1 MYKTIKIS
9 AIAIVLMAFTGCK
22 QGQESDK
29 SKEVA
34 ELEVVPQETTEDTS
48 GEVMTKEMQAALTPD
63 GVIQS
68 FKEGNTRFVNNDLT
82 ARNKSK
88 QVLNSAG
95 GQYPEAVILSCLDSR
110 VPVEKVFDRGIGD
123 LFVARVAGNF
133 SNEDILGSMEF
144 ACKVSGAKVVVVMG
158 HQSCGAIR
166 AAVDDV
172 KLGNITAMLQKIKP
186 AVAMVDYDGEKTS
199 ANNDF
204 VAMVCES
211 NVHNTIND
219 IRKNS
224 PILKEM
230 EDNGEIKIVGA
241 VYNVENGN
249 VEWLN

>member
-1 MYKTIKIS
+1 MNSTLKIS
-9 AIAIVLMAFTGCK
+9 VIAFAFLAFTACK
-22 QGQESDK
+22 QEQK
-29 SKEVA
+29 SEKPEA
-34 ELEVVPQETTEDTS
+34 PQEVIVEEVTDGGVE
-48 GEVMTKEMQAALTPD
+48 EVMTKEEQSLLTPD

-68 FKEGNTRFVNNDLT
+68 FKEGNERFASNNLT
-82 ARNKSK
+82 PRNKSK
-88 QVLNSAG
+88 QVINSAG

-133 SNEDILGSMEF
+133 SNEDMLGSMEYG
-144 ACKVSGAKVVVVMG
+144 CKVSGAKLILVMG
-158 HQSCGAIR
+158 HHSCGAIR

-186 AVAMVDYDGEKTS
+186 AIAMVDYKGEKNS
-199 ANNDF
+199 SNAEY
-204 VAMVCES
+204 VELVCES
-211 NVHNTIND
+211 NVHNTIAN

-241 VYNVENGN
+241 IYDVENGK
-249 VEWLN
+249 VAWLD

>member
-1 MYKTIKIS
+1 MYNTLKIS
-9 AIAIVLMAFTGCK
+9 VIAIALLAFTACK
-22 QGQESDK
+22 DEKKTETAESPP
-29 SKEVA
+29 
-34 ELEVVPQETTEDTS
+34 EVVVEETP
-48 GEVMTKEMQAALTPD
+48 EVELVGTVITKEQQAALTPD

-68 FKEGNTRFVNNDLT
+68 FKEGNQRFVNNDLT
-82 ARNKSK
+82 PRNKSK
-88 QVLNSAG
+88 QVIKSAG

-110 VPVEKVFDRGIGD
+110 VPVEKVFDKGIGD

-133 SNEDILGSMEF
+133 ANEDILGSMEY
-144 ACKVSGAKVVVVMG
+144 ACKVSGAKVILVMG
-158 HQSCGAIR
+158 HHSCGAIK

-186 AVAMVDYDGEKTS
+186 AIAMVDYEGDKTS
-199 ANNDF
+199 ANYEF
-204 VAMVCES
+204 VEMVGES
-211 NVHNTIND
+211 NVINTIAN